1 MGRVH
6 FGSAAHFFV
15 IPGPRP
21 ALDKLDPESS
31 AFGQSQATRTPVPG
45 LQWGR
50 YHRSDGF
57 SQSHQ
62 TKRGLKKNVDKDIYI
77 NIISYNLM

>member
-31 AFGQSQATRTPVPG
+31 AFGQSQATRTPV
-45 LQWGR
+45 
-50 YHRSDGF
+50 SVF
-57 SQSHQ
+57 SGAGITGVTAFH
-62 TKRGLKKNVDKDIYI
+62 KAIKEKGA
-77 NIISYNLM
+77 